1 MPNSFEELLKGQE
14 YLGTMG
20 DMPGTASQKSMLM
33 IFIADNSGS
42 MYGERMASLNQAF
55 REMVPV
61 LQKIQPPVPKVPSR
75 LGQVMPP
82 SKDSLYS
89 FLPKRAFSSQFSE
102 WKGRL
107 SQRGVDGR
115 FMMATLLWFITAII
129 EWLGDEGKENFLSI
143 FIFTLIFSPVLC

>member
-61 LQKIQPPVPKVPSR
+61 LQKIQMD
-75 LGQVMPP
+75 G
-82 SKDSLYS
+82 
-89 FLPKRAFSSQFSE
+89 KRC
-102 WKGRL
+102 
-107 SQRGVDGR
+107 V
-115 FMMATLLWFITAII
+115 
-129 EWLGDEGKENFLSI
+129 
-143 FIFTLIFSPVLC
+143 